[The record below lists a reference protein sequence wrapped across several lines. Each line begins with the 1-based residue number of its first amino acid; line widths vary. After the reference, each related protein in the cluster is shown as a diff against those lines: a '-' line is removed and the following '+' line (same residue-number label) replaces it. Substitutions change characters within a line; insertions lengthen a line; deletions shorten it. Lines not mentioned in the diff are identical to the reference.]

1 MWLLRRVRVGGG
13 DGEGRG
19 ALLSILKAEEYEC
32 VLLLPDSMIFR
43 VQQCGGE
50 EKIEIDRS
58 RKEKG
63 QSKQGNYCLDRMR
76 LCDKKVY
83 DGEVEGGC
91 KGSGC
96 GDTGQGW

>member
-50 EKIEIDRS
+50 EKIEI
-58 RKEKG
+58 
-63 QSKQGNYCLDRMR
+63 
-76 LCDKKVY
+76 
-83 DGEVEGGC
+83 EVEVE
-91 KGSGC
+91 KKK
-96 GDTGQGW
+96 DNRNKATTALTE